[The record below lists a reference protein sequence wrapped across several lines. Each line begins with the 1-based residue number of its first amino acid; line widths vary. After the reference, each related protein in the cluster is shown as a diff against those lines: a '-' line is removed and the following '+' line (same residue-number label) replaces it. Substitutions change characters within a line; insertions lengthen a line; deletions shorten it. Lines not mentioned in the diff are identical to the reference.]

1 MAEHTPPTDFVGGHV
16 WAALASNPDFGALP
30 EELQLQGVDSLRNW
44 VMADEG
50 PASKEATDA
59 KLSSIYAE
67 LGLSKWPSEAPEEN

>member
-1 MAEHTPPTDFVGGHV
+1 MAEHIPPTDFVGGHV

-50 PASKEATDA
+50 PASKEA
-59 KLSSIYAE
+59 E